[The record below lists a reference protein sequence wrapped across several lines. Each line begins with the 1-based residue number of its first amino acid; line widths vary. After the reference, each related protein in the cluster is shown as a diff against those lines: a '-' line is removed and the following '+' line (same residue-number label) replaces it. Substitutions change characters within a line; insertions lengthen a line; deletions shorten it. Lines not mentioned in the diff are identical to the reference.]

1 MMFQFNKYYFLY
13 FILLLAIEYSL
24 LFTKGFIRHTF
35 GDFLVV
41 ILIYCFVMSFL
52 KSNYKR
58 VAFGVL
64 ILSYTIELIQL
75 TNLLQYLHLE
85 ELKAAKIVLGNTFSI
100 LDLVA
105 YTFGILTILLIERK
119 LIKNTVS

>member
-64 ILSYTIELIQL
+64 IFSYTIELIQL

-85 ELKAAKIVLGNTFSI
+85 ESKAAKIVLGNTFSI